1 MARERTRPERG
12 NPACAGNR
20 PKPVVTSAA
29 FAVALAGLLASV
41 AYAADPEPLDEDFL
55 EYLAEFATA
64 DADWTWFASDADDE
78 DVAEKEKPAA
88 KPAPQQSA
96 EKVKP

>member
-1 MARERTRPERG
+1 MARERTRPKRG

-20 PKPVVTSAA
+20 PQPVVTRAA
-29 FAVALAGLLASV
+29 FAVALAALLASV
-41 AYAADPEPLDEDFL
+41 AYATEPEPLDEDFL
-55 EYLAEFATA
+55 EYLAEFAAA
-64 DADWTWFASDADDE
+64 DADWTWFASDADD
-78 DVAEKEKPAA
+78 VAAEKEKPAA